1 MMHYMHYIITKLIQ
15 DRVGHNYREEG
26 YAPVVVSG
34 VVLVVAAD
42 TRTVTDTTTFP
53 RQS

>member
-15 DRVGHNYREEG
+15 DRVGHNYREC

-34 VVLVVAAD
+34 VMLVVAAD